1 MPKRIL
7 VVDDDP
13 TIVDLVGA
21 YLEAEGFEVQR
32 AHAGKVA
39 LERIRSHPPDLVF
52 LDLLMPDLG
61 GASVAERLTEELGR
75 GDLPVV
81 FLSGIVGPAERGPS
95 RSNPRQFFLSKPVK
109 REDILLALRHLGLEA

>member
-7 VVDDDP
+7 VVDDEP
-13 TIVDLVGA
+13 AIVDLVGA
-21 YLEAEGFEVQR
+21 HLEAEGFEVQR

-39 LERIRSHPPDLVF
+39 LELLRKHPPDLVF

-61 GASVAERLTEELGR
+61 GASVAERMTEELGL
-75 GDLPVV
+75 GGLPVV

-95 RSNPRQFFLSKPVK
+95 RSNPRQYFLSKPFK
-109 REDILLALRHLGLEA
+109 REDIREALRHLGF